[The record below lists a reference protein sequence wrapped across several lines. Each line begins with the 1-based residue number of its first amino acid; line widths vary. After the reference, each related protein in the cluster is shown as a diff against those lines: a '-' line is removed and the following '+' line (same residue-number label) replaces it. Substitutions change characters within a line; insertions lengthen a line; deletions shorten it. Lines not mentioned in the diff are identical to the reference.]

1 VVLGDDAEPLSLP
14 NPVGPTILSADDLT
28 GDFRYWAVDAG
39 TTPMSD
45 LTKQQALERLVPLL
59 VQLGADP
66 AQVLGEL
73 VRTYQ
78 LPESFAAA
86 EMQPMSTPEGVP
98 EQAAPEQAAPE
109 QVQVAEPVGLN
120 GAQVSAFMDV
130 LKSVSEGTIGS
141 EAAFVTLQSAFP
153 GVPPD
158 SLRLAIESQKTAT
171 VSPAAGGLPPQG
183 L

>member
-1 VVLGDDAEPLSLP
+1 MARTRDQVITSIARTYNIMLSVVLGDEAEPLSLP

-28 GDFRYWAVDAG
+28 GDFSYWAVDAG

-78 LPESFAAA
+78 LPESFA
-86 EMQPMSTPEGVP
+86 
-98 EQAAPEQAAPE
+98 
-109 QVQVAEPVGLN
+109 QVVEPEPV
-120 GAQVSAFMDV
+120 AP
-130 LKSVSEGTIGS
+130 T
-141 EAAFVTLQSAFP
+141 EAPLP
-153 GVPPD
+153 
-158 SLRLAIESQKTAT
+158 
-171 VSPAAGGLPPQG
+171 LPPQG